1 MFFLSCIA
9 AVADVFVNEPSADWE
24 GHAQRMLNVQ
34 SPSSQAAIE
43 ADSAAETDS
52 SVPAEVAAV
61 RFFPRKKLA
70 ILKRKLAGENPVD
83 ILRDEIMDRGINFK
97 SKDKEKWIELAR
109 GDDSSVRRRIE
120 RGGGRGGSG
129 SGETSRGGGESNRG
143 NGGTSSN
150 EDVVLSA
157 SDQINVLIDL
167 AIDKNIL
174 GRMYY
179 GWESHV

>member
-1 MFFLSCIA
+1 M
-9 AVADVFVNEPSADWE
+9 ADVFVNEPSADWE

-34 SPSSQAAIE
+34 SPSSQAAME
-43 ADSAAETDS
+43 ADGAAETDS
-52 SVPAEVAAV
+52 SVPADIAAV

-70 ILKRKLAGENPVD
+70 VLKRKLAGENPVD

-97 SKDKEKWIELAR
+97 AKDKDKWIELAR
-109 GDDSSVRRRIE
+109 GDESSARRRIE
-120 RGGGRGGSG
+120 RGGRGGGGGEGGGEPSRG
-129 SGETSRGGGESNRG
+129 GGETSRG
-143 NGGTSSN
+143 NGGTRSDQ
-150 EDVVLSA
+150 DVVLSA

-167 AIDKNIL
+167 AIDRNIL